1 MLNAE
6 TRRHGEGR
14 CGDAQNAEA
23 QRGRDAERQRYGDT
37 KNAETQR
44 RRERVRAQE

>member
-23 QRGRDAERQRYGDT
+23 QRGRDAERQRYGE
-37 KNAETQR
+37 AEIQKTQR
-44 RRERVRAQE
+44 RRDAERG